1 MFYIE
6 LIVMNAQHA
15 ELRTVYPFTAIVDQE
30 RLKLALL
37 LNAINPRIRGVL
49 VRGAKGTGKSTAVR
63 ALIDLLPEVEVVEEG
78 ILLKPVT
85 VVERKKAWED
95 AFQAIDD
102 VEDRQPD
109 PHQTPKDQEEEIA
122 HMVKDFRKHHG

>member
-6 LIVMNAQHA
+6 FIVMNVKHV
-15 ELRTVYPFTAIVDQE
+15 ELRTVFPFTAIVDQE

-63 ALIDLLPEVEVVEEG
+63 ALIDLLPEVEVVEDCSFKCSPFDPTNLCEVCRG
-78 ILLKPVT
+78 R
-85 VVERKKAWED
+85 VEK
-95 AFQAIDD
+95 
-102 VEDRQPD
+102 
-109 PHQTPKDQEEEIA
+109 EEELPVA
-122 HMVKDFRKHHG
+122 TRKMEIVELRSIDRSEFL